1 MLRILPPSHALILG
15 ATLLG
20 ISGCATAP
28 APAPQ
33 ERILCK
39 AIAGAPSESITLA
52 FGLSLPGGG
61 EITEADWEDFL
72 AREVTPDFPAGLSV
86 TEVRGQWQDTP
97 ASPIIHERARLV
109 WIIAPSGPGL
119 GAKLTAI
126 RNAYKKRFNQ
136 SSVAAFIHSG
146 CASF

>member
-1 MLRILPPSHALILG
+1 LNRLLPSGQALIFG

-28 APAPQ
+28 APAPL
-33 ERILCK
+33 EKTLCK

-52 FGLSLPGGG
+52 FGLSLSGGG
-61 EITEADWEDFL
+61 EITEAEWDDFL
-72 AREVTPDFPAGLSV
+72 AREVTPRFPAGLSV

-97 ASPIIHERARLV
+97 ASPIIQERARLV
-109 WIIAPSGPGL
+109 WIIAPSSPDL
-119 GAKLTAI
+119 GAKLTGI